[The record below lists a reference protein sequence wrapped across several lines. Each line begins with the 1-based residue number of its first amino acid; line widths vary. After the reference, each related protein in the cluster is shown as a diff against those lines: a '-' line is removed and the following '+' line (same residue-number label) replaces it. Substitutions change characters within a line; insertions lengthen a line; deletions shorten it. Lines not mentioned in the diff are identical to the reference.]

1 MIKIDFEKIKKFLCI
16 NEIKIYLLFS
26 LICFLGG
33 IYSLNMELKSL
44 KYNLQAQQSLIN
56 DLRDWNHSI
65 ERQLHETKK
74 LLKEQCMDK

>member
-1 MIKIDFEKIKKFLCI
+1 MIEIDFEKIKKFLCI

-44 KYNLQAQQSLIN
+44 KYNLQAHRTLIN
-56 DLRDWNHSI
+56 DLRDWNHSL
-65 ERQLHETKK
+65 EKELRETKSI
-74 LLKEQCMDK
+74 LKEQSRNN